1 MSFKYNDKV
10 KDVSGCEGTVVDET
24 IGGGKVTVRI
34 TKSAGNSFY
43 REGRRYDILVSQLK
57 KR

>member
-1 MSFKYNDKV
+1 MSFNYNDKV
-10 KDVSGCEGTVVDET
+10 KDISGCEGIVVDET

-34 TKSAGNSFY
+34 TKSAGNSVY
-43 REGRRYDILVSQLK
+43 RAGNRYDILVSQLK

>member
-10 KDVSGCEGTVVDET
+10 KDLSGCEGIVVDET

-34 TKSAGNSFY
+34 TKSSGNSIY
-43 REGRRYDILVSQLK
+43 RTGQRVNILVSQLQK
-57 KR
+57 K